1 MPPDF
6 SRKIVDTVA
15 KRAGY
20 KCSNPEC
27 CCPTVGPTSD
37 TQTAIIIGEAA
48 HIYGA
53 RPGAA
58 RFLERMSDF
67 TRSEITNAIWLCRN
81 CHKIVDRDENSY
93 SADLLFEWREQ
104 HEHDIASELG
114 KSNTLL
120 RLKLEEQMG
129 EGFRG
134 LPPLVRR
141 IILDKPDGWE
151 WQLTAEMM
159 RFLNGPVFRRY
170 RDLREGLYTRP
181 AETISDE
188 DLLSWF
194 QVQTNEMANL
204 IGPLTNLLNRLNAAW
219 GVPGQSGDANEIIHI
234 CKLLK
239 EALERVVEQE
249 ERIEF
254 AHVDEKFERL
264 VTLLQDALGSQAQKF
279 EEIPL
284 KLDQA
289 IALIGEDHEGT
300 IEQPKIIHHSVEFSL
315 PDNWNRDVERE
326 LKRLERHLTRNAGR
340 QAGSGCTGF
349 TIIIVI
355 VLLLLIFSFS

>member
-1 MPPDF
+1 
-6 SRKIVDTVA
+6 
-15 KRAGY
+15 
-20 KCSNPEC
+20 
-27 CCPTVGPTSD
+27 
-37 TQTAIIIGEAA
+37 
-48 HIYGA
+48 
-53 RPGAA
+53 
-58 RFLERMSDF
+58 
-67 TRSEITNAIWLCRN
+67 
-81 CHKIVDRDENSY
+81 
-93 SADLLFEWREQ
+93 
-104 HEHDIASELG
+104 
-114 KSNTLL
+114 
-120 RLKLEEQMG
+120 
-129 EGFRG
+129 
-134 LPPLVRR
+134 LVRR